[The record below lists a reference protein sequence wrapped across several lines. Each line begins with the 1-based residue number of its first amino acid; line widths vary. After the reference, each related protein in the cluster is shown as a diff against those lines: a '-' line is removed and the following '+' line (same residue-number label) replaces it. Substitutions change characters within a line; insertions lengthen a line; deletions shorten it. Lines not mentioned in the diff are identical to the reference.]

1 MKSNV
6 YGSLSMKSY
15 IEAGCLGG
23 TRITLKAP
31 SLCRVSIKYTAKAGI
46 GQNLAY
52 FLEDMRYGEKS

>member
-1 MKSNV
+1 MKSNI
-6 YGSLSMKSY
+6 YDLLSIKRD
-15 IEAGCLGG
+15 IETGCLGG

-52 FLEDMRYGEKS
+52 FSRGYEIW